1 MRWEGFWLNVNSDS
15 GIVNSYSGNSGEV
28 FTLKP
33 EWVFT
38 FDQNRCSR

>member
-15 GIVNSYSGNSGEV
+15 GNVNSYSGKSGKV

-33 EWVFT
+33 E
-38 FDQNRCSR
+38 